1 MLCIF
6 VFAEEGVPQTI
17 KQSNKTEILFDAQL
31 AVANARPAFQLVDRG
46 APSSNVIP
54 DYSQTEQPT
63 CMRLLPVVQASIM
76 RPLSPEQALAAV
88 ASGTTIACAECRR

>member
-31 AVANARPAFQLVDRG
+31 AVANARPAFQLVD
-46 APSSNVIP
+46 
-54 DYSQTEQPT
+54 EE
-63 CMRLLPVVQASIM
+63 
-76 RPLSPEQALAAV
+76 RPAV
-88 ASGTTIACAECRR
+88 M